1 MYKHTSD
8 AAANRKMNIYIYPI
22 LRYHANDII
31 ILALRAYGSPG

>member
-22 LRYHANDII
+22 LRYHANDNI
-31 ILALRAYGSPG
+31 ILAFRAYGSPG